1 VENFRVICGVR
12 RGGRYYPCGE
22 KFMKYVLRLI
32 SVFLILFAIS
42 ACGPKKLKPG
52 EPTPTTPP
60 PTTTPSQPPPPSQ
73 PPAET
78 PKPQQPP
85 PTPAKPPLEV
95 PQMKPRQPS
104 KADPASAKLMDAG
117 AKQLNAGNLDQAEE
131 LFEQALRVSPT
142 NGKPYY
148 YLGVIASRQKDN
160 ERALGFL
167 QQAENYLHTDNFW
180 MSQVLY
186 QEGLTLKA
194 MKRIPDAKK
203 KFQDALD
210 RDPGNQYAS
219 KELKALGIK

>member
-52 EPTPTTPP
+52 EPAPTTPP

>member
-1 VENFRVICGVR
+1 
-12 RGGRYYPCGE
+12 
-22 KFMKYVLRLI
+22 MKYILRSFSIL
-32 SVFLILFAIS
+32 LILFFIS

-60 PTTTPSQPPPPSQ
+60 PTTTPSEPPPPSK
-73 PPAET
+73 PPVET

-85 PTPAKPPLEV
+85 PPPAKPPLEV

-104 KADPASAKLMDAG
+104 KADPASTKLMDAG

-148 YLGVIASRQKDN
+148 YLGVIASRQKDY

-167 QQAENYLHTDNFW
+167 QQAENFLHTDNFW

-210 RDPGNQYAS
+210 RDPNNQYAS
-219 KELKALGIK
+219 KELKALGTK

>member
-1 VENFRVICGVR
+1 
-12 RGGRYYPCGE
+12 
-22 KFMKYVLRLI
+22 MKSLI
-32 SVFLILFAIS
+32 RFISLFLILFFIS

-52 EPTPTTPP
+52 EPTTTPP
-60 PTTTPSQPPPPSQ
+60 PTTTPAQPPPPAAE
-73 PPAET
+73 PPVET
-78 PKPQQPP
+78 PKPQPP
-85 PTPAKPPLEV
+85 PPPAKPPLVV

-104 KADPASAKLMDAG
+104 KADPASTKLMDAG

-148 YLGVIASRQKDN
+148 YLGVIASRQKDY

-167 QQAENYLHTDNFW
+167 QQAETYLHTDNFW

-194 MKRIPDAKK
+194 MKRIPEAKK
-203 KFQDALD
+203 KFQEALQ
-210 RDPGNQYAS
+210 RDPNNQYAS
-219 KELKALGIK
+219 KELKTLGTK

>member
-1 VENFRVICGVR
+1 
-12 RGGRYYPCGE
+12 
-22 KFMKYVLRLI
+22 MKTLI
-32 SVFLILFAIS
+32 RFVSLLLILFFIS

-52 EPTPTTPP
+52 EPTTTPP
-60 PTTTPSQPPPPSQ
+60 PTTTPTEPAPPAQ

-85 PTPAKPPLEV
+85 PTPPPPSKPPLEV
-95 PQMKPRQPS
+95 PQMKTRQPS
-104 KADPASAKLMDAG
+104 KADPASTKLMDAG
-117 AKQLNAGNLDQAEE
+117 AKELNAGNLEQAEE

-148 YLGVIASRQKDN
+148 YLGVIASRQKDY

-167 QQAENYLHTDNFW
+167 QQAENFLHTDNFW

-194 MKRIPDAKK
+194 TKRIPEAKK
-203 KFQDALD
+203 KFQEALE
-210 RDPGNQYAS
+210 RDPNNQYAS
-219 KELKALGIK
+219 KELKALNSAVKN